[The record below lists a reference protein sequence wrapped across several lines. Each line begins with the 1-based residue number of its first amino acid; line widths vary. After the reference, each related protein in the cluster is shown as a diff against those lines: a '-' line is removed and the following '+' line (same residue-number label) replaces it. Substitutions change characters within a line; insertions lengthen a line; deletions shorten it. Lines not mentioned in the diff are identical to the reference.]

1 MIFHFASIFGSG
13 HLVEQERFES
23 ATFDRNSVAYYLHLI
38 NKGEDFGEDLE
49 EVHLEYLTTG
59 PKSAII
65 EISSEKGDVIMHLL
79 GNTDPDAAMK
89 ELNNVLTTIQDAAEP
104 TGEIVQIKTRPLV
117 LVHLPEATPEFLALS
132 RYPIVLAAAFF
143 ETKEDRHE

>member
-13 HLVEQERFES
+13 KVVEQESFES
-23 ATFDRNSVAYYLHLI
+23 ASFERASVARYLHLI
-38 NKGEDFGEDLE
+38 KKGEDFGEDLE

-65 EISSEKGDVIMHLL
+65 EVSSAQGDVIMHLL

-89 ELNNVLTTIQDAAEP
+89 ELANVLTTIQDSEEP
-104 TGEIVQIKTRPLV
+104 AGEIVQIKTRPLAIV
-117 LVHLPEATPEFLALS
+117 RLSEATPEFLALS

-143 ETKEDRHE
+143 EMKSA

>member
-13 HLVEQERFES
+13 HVVEQESFDS
-23 ATFDRNSVAYYLHLI
+23 ATFDRTAVAYYLHLI
-38 NKGEDFGEDLE
+38 SKGEDFGEDLE

-65 EISSEKGDVIMHLL
+65 EVSSEKGDVVMNLL

-89 ELNNVLTTIQDAAEP
+89 ELNNVLTTIQNAEGP
-104 TGEIVQIKTRPLV
+104 AGEIVQIKTRPLA
-117 LVHLPEATPEFLALS
+117 LAHLSEATPGFLALS

-143 ETKEDRHE
+143 ETKSK

>member
-1 MIFHFASIFGSG
+1 MIFQFASIFGSG
-13 HLVEQERFES
+13 KVAEQERFES
-23 ATFDRNSVAYYLHLI
+23 ATFDRTSVAYYLHLI
-38 NKGEDFGEDLE
+38 KKGEDFGEDLE

-65 EISSEKGDVIMHLL
+65 EVSSETGDVIMHLL

-89 ELNNVLTTIQDAAEP
+89 ELNNVFATIRNAEEP
-104 TGEIVQIKTRPLV
+104 AGEMVQFTTRPLA
-117 LVHLPEATPEFLALS
+117 LAHLPEATPELLTLS

-143 ETKEDRHE
+143 ETRST